1 MLDNSQAQPGKI
13 LSSETMYEGPIFD
26 VKKLTIETPDHLT
39 VHRDLIT
46 HAPAVA
52 MLALTD
58 DNKVLINREYRVA
71 VNHEV
76 YALPAGLINS
86 GEDVPTAA
94 LRELREETGFIGSK
108 PQVMTAIRSSE
119 GMTDEVV
126 SLVLVHIDAAQRTS
140 TDFDKDEYVT
150 SQLVPLGEVIA
161 AVQSGQIQSAQ
172 SVAAVAYYQAFI
184 KD

>member
-1 MLDNSQAQPGKI
+1 MMDKSQAELGKI
-13 LSSETMYEGPIFD
+13 LNTAIMYHGPIFD
-26 VKKLTIETPDHLT
+26 VKKMTIETPDGLT

-58 DNKVLINREYRVA
+58 DHQVLINREYRVA

-76 YALPAGLINS
+76 YALPAGLINA

-94 LRELREETGFIGSK
+94 LRELREETGFIGRN

-126 SLVLVHIDAAQRTS
+126 SLVLVQIDEANRTT
-140 TDFDKDEYVT
+140 TDFDKDEFVT
-150 SQLVPLGEVIA
+150 SKLVPLGEVIE
-161 AVQSGQIQSAQ
+161 AVKNGQIQSAQ
-172 SVAAVAYYQAFI
+172 SVAAVAYYQAFLRP
-184 KD
+184 